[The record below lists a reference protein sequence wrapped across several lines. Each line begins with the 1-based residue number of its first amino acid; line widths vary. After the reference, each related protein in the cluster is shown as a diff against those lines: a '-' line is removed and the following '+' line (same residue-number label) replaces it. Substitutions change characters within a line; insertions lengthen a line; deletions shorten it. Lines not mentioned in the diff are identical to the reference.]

1 MGRDPPPSLLL
12 SLRRTPFCPVLRIL
26 GVGSPATFFPRHIKC
41 DKGDPCGQ
49 CVRKGRPCLRVTK
62 LKFRH
67 ITAPIDADGN
77 RGEPQ
82 YEFSKTQKWCRVSGK
97 RLRFID
103 ETSDVTS
110 IHNDDFDSEDDILS
124 DEDVPPSPPRPTPR
138 GQNESSRTVATPQ
151 FEGWAP
157 SPATQAIENPSQQP
171 PPIDRVHTYPITK
184 LPALHPYQSP
194 GCASHMS
201 VDEPPRAFSPVPRSQ
216 ISGPI
221 GSISSFGS
229 AGPSDDPS
237 LPEPQRPFGT
247 SSFPLRDH
255 REASLVRYFTE
266 FIVPAFDFGDS
277 RKRFTTLIP
286 SRAALSPLLLNAVL
300 AVSAKS
306 RDAEDDLAFYDKTA
320 EHYYRVALELLKP
333 ALVASASEVG
343 DTHVAAAVLLRL
355 YHKIDLSEVISPS
368 DEAPR
373 SIYDFLVSRTAHHPT
388 PGGLSEAALRGW
400 IRLEIFCA
408 VMRQETL
415 DVRLDDL
422 GFDRAL
428 SPADDDTWAWRMVLH
443 SMDVV
448 RYCFGAGGRSSVAY
462 DKLAAYA
469 ARWMGAVPESFQPVF
484 VRNPPTGE
492 GDVFPEILLL
502 SDAVVVGM
510 QHFHL
515 NRLLLTAHN
524 PNVPRLGKNQKMA
537 ARALDKEITNDIKIL
552 CGIADSMG
560 RSNPAHIIA
569 CMGITLAGDRLK
581 SQPEQ
586 EAVCNM
592 FSATADAFCWDTSPI
607 LQHLKDAW
615 GWPEAMACGPG

>member
-1 MGRDPPPSLLL
+1 MP
-12 SLRRTPFCPVLRIL
+12 
-26 GVGSPATFFPRHIKC
+26 PRHQAQVPAYHC
-41 DKGDPCGQ
+41 PQVRQVFMFLPLDPT
-49 CVRKGRPCLRVTK
+49 RL
-62 LKFRH
+62 
-67 ITAPIDADGN
+67 DADGN

-151 FEGWAP
+151 LEGWAP
-157 SPATQAIENPSQQP
+157 SPVTQAIENPNQP

-194 GCASHMS
+194 GCASHVS

-333 ALVASASEVG
+333 ALALVAYPSEVG

-368 DEAPR
+368 DEAPG

-448 RYCFGAGGRSSVAY
+448 RYCFGAGGRSAAAY

-484 VRNPPTGE
+484 VRNPPAGE

-524 PNVPRLGKNQKMA
+524 PNVPRLGKNQKLA

-592 FSATADAFCWDTSPI
+592 FSATADAFCWDTSP
-607 LQHLKDAW
+607 
-615 GWPEAMACGPG
+615 M